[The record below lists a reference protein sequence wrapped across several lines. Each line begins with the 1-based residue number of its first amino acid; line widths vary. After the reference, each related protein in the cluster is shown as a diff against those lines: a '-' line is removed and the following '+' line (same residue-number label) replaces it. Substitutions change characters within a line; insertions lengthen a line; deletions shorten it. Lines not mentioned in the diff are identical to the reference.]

1 MENNMSFESNNFNMG
16 NVLNRLRA
24 IAENG
29 PEAINELDAATMGQ
43 ETGKEIDS
51 GSFTRTMAR
60 LASVKDALNPD
71 HYNDL
76 RSGVRA
82 LYMNRRPNIQQMTA
96 LMDLLETVLGY
107 VAQDNTLFQRLKT
120 DLVKDQK
127 SAEQPDDTAQV
138 AEPIDNT
145 VDQEEEPAK
154 APASIRDFK

>member
-29 PEAINELDAATMGQ
+29 PDAINELDAATMGQ
-43 ETGKEIDS
+43 DTGGEIDN

-82 LYMNRRPNIQQMTA
+82 LYMNRRPNIRQMTA
-96 LMDLLETVLGY
+96 LMDLLETVLSY
-107 VAQDNTLFQRLKT
+107 VAQDNTLYQRLKT
-120 DLVKDQK
+120 DLVKDQQ
-127 SAEQPDDTAQV
+127 SAEQPDDTAQM

-145 VDQEEEPAK
+145 VDQEEPAK

>member
-29 PEAINELDAATMGQ
+29 PDAINELDDATMGQ
-43 ETGKEIDS
+43 ETGNEIDS
-51 GSFTRTMAR
+51 SSFTRTMAR

-96 LMDLLETVLGY
+96 LMDLLETVLSY

-120 DLVKDQK
+120 DLVKDQQ

-145 VDQEEEPAK
+145 VDQEEPAR

>member
-29 PEAINELDAATMGQ
+29 PDAINELDDATMGQ
-43 ETGKEIDS
+43 ETGNEIDS
-51 GSFTRTMAR
+51 SSFTRTMAR

-96 LMDLLETVLGY
+96 LMDLLETVLSY
-107 VAQDNTLFQRLKT
+107 VAQDNTLYQRLKT
-120 DLVKDQK
+120 DLVKDQQ

-145 VDQEEEPAK
+145 VDQEEPAR

>member
-29 PEAINELDAATMGQ
+29 PDAINELDAATMGQ
-43 ETGKEIDS
+43 DTGAEIDN
-51 GSFTRTMAR
+51 GSFTKTMAR
-60 LASVKDALNPD
+60 LASVKDALNQD

-76 RSGVRA
+76 RSGIRA

-107 VAQDNTLFQRLKT
+107 VAQDNSLFQRLKT
-120 DLVKDQK
+120 DLVKDQQ
-127 SAEQPDDTAQV
+127 SAEQSDDTAQV

-145 VDQEEEPAK
+145 VDQEEPAK

>member
-29 PEAINELDAATMGQ
+29 PEAVNELDTTTAGDD
-43 ETGKEIDS
+43 TGNEINS
-51 GSFTRTMAR
+51 GNFTKTMAR
-60 LASVKDALNPD
+60 LASIKDAVDPS

-76 RSGVRA
+76 RSGVRS

-96 LMDLLETVLGY
+96 LMDLLETVLSY
-107 VAQDNTLFQRLKT
+107 VAQDNSLFQRLKT
-120 DLVKDQK
+120 DLAKEEKPEPKQDDQ
-127 SAEQPDDTAQV
+127 TAQ

>member
-29 PEAINELDAATMGQ
+29 PDAINELDAATMSR
-43 ETGKEIDS
+43 ETGNEIDS
-51 GSFTRTMAR
+51 GSFTKTMAR
-60 LASVKDALNPD
+60 LASVKDALNQD

-107 VAQDNTLFQRLKT
+107 VAQDNSLFQRLKT
-120 DLVKDQK
+120 DLVKDQQ
-127 SAEQPDDTAQV
+127 SAEQPDDTAQM

-145 VDQEEEPAK
+145 VDQEEPAK

>member
-29 PEAINELDAATMGQ
+29 PDAINELDAATMSR
-43 ETGKEIDS
+43 ETGNEIDS
-51 GSFTRTMAR
+51 SSFTRTMAR

-96 LMDLLETVLGY
+96 LMDLLETVLSY

-127 SAEQPDDTAQV
+127 SAEQPDDTAQM

-145 VDQEEEPAK
+145 VDQEEPAK
-154 APASIRDFK
+154 APANIRDFK